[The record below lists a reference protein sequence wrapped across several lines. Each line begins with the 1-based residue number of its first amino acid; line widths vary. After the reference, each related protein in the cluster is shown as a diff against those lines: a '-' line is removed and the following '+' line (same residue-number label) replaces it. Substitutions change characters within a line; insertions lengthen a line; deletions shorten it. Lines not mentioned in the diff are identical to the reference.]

1 MNEVYQN
8 STVLDL
14 VLNNQPYKTEAMV
27 ERQNALNQLHTT
39 NAIKQQEALLKA
51 EKEGSYAW
59 LALKDSIAQLQR
71 RAKQEEKNS
80 EQGLRAWRD
89 DHEEYKKV
97 GECVGCDD

>member
-1 MNEVYQN
+1 MYQN

-39 NAIKQQEALLKA
+39 NAIKQQEA

-97 GECVGCDD
+97 GECVGCEG